1 MKRLHMLQ
9 CVIIKCVSKYLY
21 VHDMIGTVSLR
32 QQLKQRRKLESS
44 ARGPA
49 AAGVTWVLLKMLGQ
63 TRCLNQPKNVY
74 LTSKD
79 DETCGFYQQLNVY
92 STSFIATKTCRTSWI
107 QPENMLDSNFTVK
120 MASEPTKRLGLKTK
134 SREFADCFTIR
145 SLFLDVF
152 LMGNMMIHLYIRSVH
167 PIFLTKTFAWNWMMF
182 FFCRVSKISD
192 AHLLDKCKVEAH
204 PHSLT
209 DVDSSFLWQMPT

>member
-1 MKRLHMLQ
+1 
-9 CVIIKCVSKYLY
+9 
-21 VHDMIGTVSLR
+21 MIGTVSLR

-63 TRCLNQPKNVY
+63 TRWLNQPKNVY

-107 QPENMLDSNFTVK
+107 QPENMIDSMIFTVK
-120 MASEPTKRLGLKTK
+120 MASEATKRLGLKTK
-134 SREFADCFTIR
+134 SREFADCPTIR
-145 SLFLDVF
+145 SFFKMFFWWGIWWFTCILGVYTPFFWRRHLHEIEWCFLQSIQDK
-152 LMGNMMIHLYIRSVH
+152 RC
-167 PIFLTKTFAWNWMMF
+167 TFAWQMQS
-182 FFCRVSKISD
+182 RGTST
-192 AHLLDKCKVEAH
+192 L
-204 PHSLT
+204 
-209 DVDSSFLWQMPT
+209 VDWCWLFSFMTNANSMHT